1 MKRNFIALF
10 LLFFF
15 SGSLQAQEAMMKPP
29 QFQVTVPSKYDFNDT
44 VVLLK
49 TAIEEQNLM
58 VITEL
63 DIQQMLRLVGVQ
75 RKGMKKV
82 YFFHPSFMKRIMEAN
97 KHATAEPPLKIDIME
112 MPNGRVMVR
121 YIKASH
127 VFGEY
132 EGLEEISKELETT
145 LTQILESI
153 QE

>member
-1 MKRNFIALF
+1 MKRTFITIF
-10 LLFFF
+10 LL
-15 SGSLQAQEAMMKPP
+15 SVLAGALDAQEGVMQPP

-44 VVLLK
+44 VDLLK

-112 MPNGRVMVR
+112 APNGKVMVR
-121 YIKASH
+121 YINPSYI
-127 VFGEY
+127 FGPY
-132 EGLEEISKELETT
+132 EGLEEISKELETS
-145 LTQILESI
+145 LRQIVENI
-153 QE
+153 QK